1 MSEAQTNESGFT
13 LVEMLVALALLSI
26 MTLYAWQSFSTLQRF
41 KLIADRVGS
50 QMEVDAAAR
59 QMTMAIS
66 DTRGVL
72 GHDVNNQ
79 PLGTFKGQPN
89 RIEFIATSDGE
100 RETGGFYVVTYSVD
114 DKARLIST
122 HRLFRENE
130 ILAET
135 KITLLRNVKSLSFKY
150 LYQAPN
156 EQNLQVSNTWE
167 GKLTSPWAVEVNVEF
182 EEGDKRKWPATLSN
196 IATAFMQPATQ

>member
-1 MSEAQTNESGFT
+1 MTKAQIDESGFT

-41 KLIADRVGS
+41 KHIADRVGA

-59 QMTMAIS
+59 QMTIAIS

-79 PLGTFKGQPN
+79 PVGSFKGQPN
-89 RIEFIATSDGE
+89 HIEFIATSDGE

-114 DKARLIST
+114 EKARLIAT

-130 ILAET
+130 VLIET
-135 KITLLRNVKSLSFKY
+135 KITLLRDIKSLSFNY
-150 LYQAPN
+150 LNQAAN
-156 EQNLQVSNTWE
+156 EQKPKAFDVWE
-167 GKLTSPWAVEVNVEF
+167 GKLTSPSAVEVKVEF
-182 EEGDKRKWPATLSN
+182 GENDKRKWPPTLIN
-196 IATAFMQPATQ
+196 ISTSFMQPATP

>member
-1 MSEAQTNESGFT
+1 MTKAQAEEAGFT

-26 MTLYAWQSFSTLQRF
+26 MTLYAWQSFSMLQRF

-59 QMTMAIS
+59 QMAIAIS

-100 RETGGFYVVTYSVD
+100 RETGGFYVVTYRLD
-114 DKARLIST
+114 EKARLIST
-122 HRLFRENE
+122 HRLFREKE

-135 KITLLRNVKSLSFKY
+135 TIMLLRNVKSLSFKY
-150 LYQAPN
+150 LFQAPS
-156 EQNLQVSNTWE
+156 EQKPQAFDVWE
-167 GKLTSPWAVEVNVEF
+167 RKLTSPSAVEVKVEF
-182 EEGDKRKWPATLSN
+182 EEGDKRKWPRTFVN
-196 IATAFMQPATQ
+196 IATAFMQPATP

>member
-1 MSEAQTNESGFT
+1 MTKAQAEEAGFT

-26 MTLYAWQSFSTLQRF
+26 MTLYAWQSFSVLQRF
-41 KLIADRVGS
+41 KLIADNVGS

-66 DTRGVL
+66 DSRGVL

-79 PLGTFKGQPN
+79 PVGTFKGQSN
-89 RIEFIATSDGE
+89 RIEFIATSDGV
-100 RETGGFYVVTYSVD
+100 RETGGFYVVTYSLD

-130 ILAET
+130 ILTET
-135 KITLLRNVKSLSFKY
+135 TITMLRDVKSLSFKY
-150 LYQAPN
+150 LFQAPS
-156 EQNLQVSNTWE
+156 EQKPQIFDTWE
-167 GKLTSPWAVEVNVEF
+167 SKLSSPSAVEVKLEF
-182 EEGDKRKWPATLSN
+182 KESDKRKWPPTLIN
-196 IATAFMQPATQ
+196 IATAFMQPATP

>member
-1 MSEAQTNESGFT
+1 MTKIRTNESGFT

-26 MTLYAWQSFSTLQRF
+26 MTLYAWQTFSVLQRF

-50 QMEVDAAAR
+50 QMEVDAAAK
-59 QMTMAIS
+59 QMAMAIS
-66 DTRGVL
+66 DTKGVL

-79 PLGTFKGQPN
+79 PLGMFKGQPA

-100 RETGGFYVVTYSVD
+100 RETGGFYVITYSLD

-130 ILAET
+130 ILT
-135 KITLLRNVKSLSFKY
+135 STTITLLRGVKSLSFEYFFQSPSEQKP
-150 LYQAPN
+150 QAFN
-156 EQNLQVSNTWE
+156 IWE
-167 GKLTSPWAVEVNVEF
+167 SKLTSPSAVEVKVEF
-182 EEGDKRKWPATLSN
+182 EESDKRKWPPTFIN
-196 IATAFMQPATQ
+196 IATSFMQPATP

>member
-1 MSEAQTNESGFT
+1 MTKTQTNESGFT

-59 QMTMAIS
+59 QMTMTIS

-89 RIEFIATSDGE
+89 QIEFIATSDGE
-100 RETGGFYVVTYSVD
+100 RETGGFYVVTYTLD
-114 DKARLIST
+114 DNARLIST

-130 ILAET
+130 ILTET
-135 KITLLRNVKSLSFKY
+135 TITLLRGVKGLSFKY
-150 LYQAPN
+150 FFQAPIA
-156 EQNLQVSNTWE
+156 QKPQVFNVWE
-167 GKLTSPWAVEVNVEF
+167 SKLTSPSAVEVKIEF
-182 EEGDKRKWPATLSN
+182 EETDKRKWPPTLIN
-196 IATAFMQPATQ
+196 IATAFMQSATP

>member
-1 MSEAQTNESGFT
+1 MTKAHAKEAGFT

-26 MTLYAWQSFSTLQRF
+26 MTLYAWQSFSMLQRF
-41 KLIADRVGS
+41 KLIADREGS

-66 DTRGVL
+66 DARGVL

-79 PLGTFKGQPN
+79 PVGMFKGQPN

-100 RETGGFYVVTYSVD
+100 RETGGFYVVTYSLD

-130 ILAET
+130 FLAET
-135 KITLLRNVKSLSFKY
+135 TITLLRHVKSLSFKY
-150 LYQAPN
+150 LFQAPN
-156 EQNLQVSNTWE
+156 EQKRKAFDVWE
-167 GKLTSPWAVEVNVEF
+167 SKLTSPAAVEVKLEF
-182 EEGDKRKWPATLSN
+182 EENDKRKWAPTFIN
-196 IATAFMQPATQ
+196 ISTAFMQPTTP